1 MLFIIGGDG
10 SHRGAIHIS
19 KLLRQ
24 RKMVVSVAGI
34 PKTIDNDVAVVDHSF
49 GFRTAVSEAVRAIIS
64 AKTEAKCLRNGIGI
78 VKLMGRHAGY
88 IACFA
93 SIASGAVDL
102 CLLPELEI
110 SVSGPNSHLEHLR
123 RVLKER
129 GHAVVVVAE
138 GAGEEIL
145 GARCVCRAT
154 NCLCPPAPT

>member
-10 SHRGAIHIS
+10 THRGAIHLS
-19 KLLRQ
+19 KLLRERNQ
-24 RKMVVSVAGI
+24 AVSVAGI

-49 GFRTAVSEAVRAIIS
+49 GFRTAVEHAVRAIHS

-93 SIASGAVDL
+93 RIASGAGEL
-102 CLLPELEI
+102 CLIPELAI
-110 SVSGPNSHLEHLR
+110 SFEGRNSHMAHLR
-123 RVLKER
+123 RVLADR

-145 GARCVCRAT
+145 GARSVSP
-154 NCLCPPAPT
+154 LS